1 MTTSIHATLT
11 AALHDGDYRPVSVLA
26 HQLYKKSG
34 HRGSIEKYLQY
45 KFPEELCRMV
55 SQDSKHVLEYF
66 LVELYKASVRN
77 IIIGHI
83 VRIAHVS

>member
-1 MTTSIHATLT
+1 
-11 AALHDGDYRPVSVLA
+11 
-26 HQLYKKSG
+26 
-34 HRGSIEKYLQY
+34 
-45 KFPEELCRMV
+45 MV